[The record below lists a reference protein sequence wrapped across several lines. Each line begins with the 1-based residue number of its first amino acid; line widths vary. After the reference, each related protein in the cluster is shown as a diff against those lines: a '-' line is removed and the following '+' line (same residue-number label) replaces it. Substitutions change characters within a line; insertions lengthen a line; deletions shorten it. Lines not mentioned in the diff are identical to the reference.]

1 LGVHAITNH
10 FANYTGAKVFTNSL
24 EDTIGLIERGKLIK
38 AQEILKRLIA
48 ANHQDLPAWFWFLET
63 CSTNKQRINVL
74 EICQEYNPNSE
85 QVKQAL
91 DRLRSAPSQNLPVR
105 PSTPSLS
112 SNEEKAVIHSQYTSF
127 ATEISIPDNI
137 KVSKNFQHLRIAVK
151 WFRFK
156 FIALTLFVIG
166 FDALFSNLYST
177 AFPFEMVIAVTVNI
191 GLIYY
196 ALAGYLNTTYIDVDF
211 NSTIVRYEPLPLW
224 GNKKISTK
232 TISHLYYERDD
243 FLDFPG
249 GRRGAY
255 NFYAVSAI
263 TNEKRVIKLVRGLDN
278 AEEASF
284 VKQEIE
290 KFLNIDDF
298 ARLR

>member
-1 LGVHAITNH
+1 M
-10 FANYTGAKVFTNSL
+10 FTNSL
-24 EDTIGLIERGKLIK
+24 EDAIGLIERGKLIK

-48 ANHQDLPAWFWFLET
+48 ANHQDLPSWFWFLET

-74 EICQEYNPNSE
+74 EICLEYNPNSE

-105 PSTPSLS
+105 SSTPAVST
-112 SNEEKAVIHSQYTSF
+112 NEEKTVIHSQH
-127 ATEISIPDNI
+127 IPDNI

-166 FDALFSNLYST
+166 FDAFLSNLYST
-177 AFPFEMVIAVTVNI
+177 AFPSEIVIVVVVNI

-196 ALAGYLNTTYIDVDF
+196 ALAGYLNTTFIDVDF
-211 NSTIVRYEPLPLW
+211 NSTIVKYEPLPAW
-224 GNKKISTK
+224 GGKIISTK
-232 TISHLYYERDD
+232 TITHLYYERDD

-249 GRRGAY
+249 GRRVAY

-290 KFLNIDDF
+290 KILNIDDF